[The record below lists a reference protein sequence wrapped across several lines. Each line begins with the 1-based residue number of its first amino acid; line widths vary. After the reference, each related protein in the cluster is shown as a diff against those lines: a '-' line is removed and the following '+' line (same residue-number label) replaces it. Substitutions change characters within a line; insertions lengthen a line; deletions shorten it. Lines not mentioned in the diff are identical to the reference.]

1 MLFFRPH
8 ALSCNFPLSLSS
20 SSNRNARIRS
30 ELPKSPLHRA
40 SITQLPKTLNQ
51 RALLSIR
58 PSIYFIGT
66 RAQFPACRDSTEPRD
81 SGVPVG
87 EEVKRSGDG
96 DGRGNNWTTSV
107 LLFGLWAGLMYY
119 VFRLSPDQTP
129 TESLRIDNIEDN
141 LDDQGSSYE
150 GIFEGSRRKSSSTPS
165 IKSIFNEFK
174 NSLPKSSSLP
184 VYDEPVYDEYD
195 DDMFF
200 EVFDLDKP
208 IAPLELFIHI
218 IHDKETNMLSIID
231 NGIGM
236 TKPDL
241 CNHLGTFV
249 HSDTK
254 FMKALPVDADISFQ
268 YRDVYFV
275 QKLLYLKG
283 DDGYQMNEVLVALWN
298 IMGLWPVIYSM
309 LLLPTGR
316 SSSSKVP
323 VWPFLLLSF
332 FGGAYALIPYFVL
345 WKPPPPAIEEDEIR
359 KWPLNILESRITAWF
374 VVAAGLGLV
383 AYALLANGDVW
394 TEFYQYFRESKFIH
408 VMSLDFLLLSSFA
421 PFWIYNDMTAR
432 RWLDKGLWLLPL
444 SLVPLLGPALY
455 VVLRPQL
462 ADLPRRVFPDPIEKD

>member
-1 MLFFRPH
+1 ML
-8 ALSCNFPLSLSS
+8 LSCKFPLSLSS
-20 SSNRNARIRS
+20 SSNRNPRIRS

-40 SITQLPKTLNQ
+40 SITQLPKTFNQ
-51 RALLSIR
+51 RALLGIR

-66 RAQFPACRDSTEPRD
+66 RVQFPACRDSTEPRD

-96 DGRGNNWTTSV
+96 GGRGNNWTTSV

-129 TESLRIDNIEDN
+129 
-141 LDDQGSSYE
+141 
-150 GIFEGSRRKSSSTPS
+150 
-165 IKSIFNEFK
+165 
-174 NSLPKSSSLP
+174 
-184 VYDEPVYDEYD
+184 
-195 DDMFF
+195 
-200 EVFDLDKP
+200 
-208 IAPLELFIHI
+208 
-218 IHDKETNMLSIID
+218 
-231 NGIGM
+231 
-236 TKPDL
+236 
-241 CNHLGTFV
+241 
-249 HSDTK
+249 
-254 FMKALPVDADISFQ
+254 

-298 IMGLWPVIYSM
+298 IMGLWPVVYSM

-345 WKPPPPAIEEDEIR
+345 WKPPPPAIGEDEIR
-359 KWPLNILESRITAWF
+359 KWPLNFLESRITASF

-394 TEFYQYFRESKFIH
+394 AEFYQYFRESKFIH